1 MRCRVGARIPLG
13 GGPCLAPLRPSR
25 VPVAALPG
33 RMVGTR
39 CSSCGSAVS
48 CKKEAAA
55 AAAAGAGG
63 GGGEEP
69 DLSGSEG
76 LEANTELPQSRPGAG
91 RAPLPRGALPAG
103 QMVSGAAQVVAL
115 GRERAG
121 GVVRWGGGEN

>member
-1 MRCRVGARIPLG
+1 
-13 GGPCLAPLRPSR
+13 
-25 VPVAALPG
+25 
-33 RMVGTR
+33 MVGT
-39 CSSCGSAVS
+39 CCGSCGSAVS
-48 CKKEAAA
+48 CKKEA

-76 LEANTELPQSRPGAG
+76 LEANTEFPQSRPGAG
-91 RAPLPRGALPAG
+91 RAPPPRGALPAG

-121 GVVRWGGGEN
+121 G